1 MATHWGFYWKIKKK
15 HTTRT
20 LCSSLLSIDSYKLM
34 KETIFSGF
42 SVQPLDIKAKL
53 VDNEL
58 QITYRNHK
66 KHAYTIQISKVPC
79 HLGGYRTYFICPLCT
94 SRKRKLY
101 LTDKSVFLCRTCLN
115 LTYATQLLRPTRRC
129 DFMSDKI
136 KNIIIDQGGDLESKK
151 PKGMFKAEYERL
163 KLTQK
168 YYEQS
173 SHKELNAELR
183 KWYGE
188 SMEKHLDR
196 HFDYAPPKPLSL
208 RKQKLNAYNSER
220 S

>member
-1 MATHWGFYWKIKKK
+1 
-15 HTTRT
+15 
-20 LCSSLLSIDSYKLM
+20 M

-42 SVQPLDIKAKL
+42 SVQPLNIKAKL

-58 QITYRNHK
+58 QITYRNRK
-66 KHAYTIQISKVPC
+66 KYAYTIQMSKLPC
-79 HLGGYRTYFICPLCT
+79 HLGGYRTYFLCPLCT
-94 SRKRKLY
+94 CRKRKLY

-115 LTYATQLLRPTRRC
+115 LTYETQLLRPTRRC
-129 DFMSDKI
+129 DFMSKKI
-136 KNIIIDQGGDLESKK
+136 TNIIINQGRDLESKK

-196 HFDYAPPKPLSL
+196 HFDYAPAKPLSL
-208 RKQKLNAYNSER
+208 RKQKLQTTAQRKVEMA
-220 S
+220 